1 MINWVLSQQI
11 TLSVTLLIL
20 IVFER
25 LLTKYIGPRLSYK
38 LWFFVPLTMIAFNLP
53 LEIAPAVSSQIS
65 RYVVGMTPAL
75 PVTDINAFYLV
86 WAAGVVLIST
96 YIAAHYIAVYTSVG
110 KKVDTYKAAY
120 YSQRATTPML
130 FGFITPKILLPLH
143 FTSSYSHQQQRMI
156 IEHETTHARHGDHI
170 WNALALIVTT
180 ACWFNPMVWLALKS
194 FRIHQELACDSRVL
208 ENKSSNERLSYAKAL
223 VQCAEHSSATL
234 NLYPTFGEKSTMIK
248 RLQHIKQPRVASKF
262 VSIASVLMISAFTA
276 NIALANFSNTPVEA
290 SKIND
295 ANPVKRVEPLY
306 PQNAVTNELEGSVVL
321 QFDITESGTTDN
333 ISIINS
339 TPEGVFDDSA
349 RNALSQW
356 EYKPR
361 IQGGKAQRQSGLL
374 VQLDYKLR
382 PDTAAQ

>member
-1 MINWVLSQQI
+1 MINWILSQQI

-65 RYVVGMTPAL
+65 RYVVGLSPAL
-75 PVTDINAFYLV
+75 PVTDINTFYLV

-96 YIAAHYIAVYTSVG
+96 YIAAHYFVIYASVG
-110 KKVDTYKAAY
+110 KKVNTYNAAY

-143 FTSSYSHQQQRMI
+143 FTSFYSDQQQHMI

-170 WNALALIVTT
+170 WNGIALAITT
-180 ACWFNPMVWLALKS
+180 ACWFNPIVWLALRS

-208 ENKSSNERLSYAKAL
+208 ENKSNDERLSYAKAL

-248 RLQHIKQPRVASKF
+248 RLQHIKQPRMASKF
-262 VSIASVLMISAFTA
+262 VSIASILMISAFTA
-276 NIALANFSNTPVEA
+276 NIALANFSSVPVEA
-290 SKIND
+290 SKINE

-321 QFDITESGTTDN
+321 QFDITPTGATDN
-333 ISIINS
+333 IRIVNS

-382 PDTAAQ
+382 PETAAQ